1 MGGHGYRR
9 QTQDDDL
16 SCLSYDYMEV
26 VDSATSMATP
36 PSNASPYDLPFAS
49 DSLGDT
55 IIHLG
60 KVML

>member
-1 MGGHGYRR
+1 
-9 QTQDDDL
+9 
-16 SCLSYDYMEV
+16 MEV

-60 KVML
+60 KVM